1 MTETCADDGPNVIT
15 DVATMPA
22 TSDDR
27 QALAGIHARLERWGL
42 LPGEHLTDGGYTF
55 VVHMERAGR
64 EHRVALTGP
73 LPGNPTR
80 QHRVQ
85 EGYARDDFRAGYDRR
100 EVTGVI
106 TVAGSPQDRTA
117 AQPTAA
123 GRVRAV
129 PARRLHPAGRAPL
142 RSLDAVELV
151 VDVLPGGV
159 LVAAGGVGLGR
170 GGLVLRRGG
179 LAAWLRFL
187 RLVRSGCPE
196 VLNGS
201 RRPDR

>member
-1 MTETCADDGPNVIT
+1 M
-15 DVATMPA
+15 
-22 TSDDR
+22 
-27 QALAGIHARLERWGL
+27 
-42 LPGEHLTDGGYTF
+42 
-55 VVHMERAGR
+55 
-64 EHRVALTGP
+64 
-73 LPGNPTR
+73 
-80 QHRVQ
+80 
-85 EGYARDDFRAGYDRR
+85 
-100 EVTGVI
+100 TGVI

-123 GRVRAV
+123 GRARAV

-151 VDVLPGGV
+151 VDVLPEGV

-170 GGLVLRRGG
+170 GGLVLWRGG

-187 RLVRSGCPE
+187 RLVRPGCPE

-201 RRPDR
+201 RRPER